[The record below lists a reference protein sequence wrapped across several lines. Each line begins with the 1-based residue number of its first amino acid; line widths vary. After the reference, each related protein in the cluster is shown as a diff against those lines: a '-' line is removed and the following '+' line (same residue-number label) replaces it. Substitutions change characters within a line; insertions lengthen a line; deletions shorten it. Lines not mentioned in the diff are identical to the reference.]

1 MVLWLIPSPTEGRS
15 VPFILGSLLW
25 KDSSE
30 LHSSSIFKG
39 MSHNTILY
47 NFWNLDLSWY
57 KFILLNRLCVCQ
69 SPKSKLFVLV
79 NYRWILDFELSN
91 GQFFRWYFNVTDILP
106 ILRIIFLVGLQ
117 FHHLWRKLSY
127 RSLVRSSIE
136 SSVLA
141 TRGTCVFIFLL
152 SVCNVLQLLECAVKF
167 WHSACFILKIW
178 DNFPTNNPQDN

>member
-1 MVLWLIPSPTEGRS
+1 
-15 VPFILGSLLW
+15 
-25 KDSSE
+25 
-30 LHSSSIFKG
+30 

-106 ILRIIFLVGLQ
+106 IFRVISLVGLQ

-127 RSLVRSSIE
+127 RILVRSSIE

-152 SVCNVLQLLECAVKF
+152 SMCNVSKPLECALKF

-178 DNFPTNNPQDN
+178 DNFPKTTRRTIKLKQNIKYGHNFY